1 MAVVLS
7 RNHLL
12 LLTGNKIGQPGL
24 EALLRAMEY
33 QTKLLA
39 DNKSNGTGLMRLV
52 VGVSVL
58 NGMPPFY
65 LNVVIKI

>member
-1 MAVVLS
+1 MI
-7 RNHLL
+7 
-12 LLTGNKIGQPGL
+12 GNKIGLSGM

-39 DNKSNGTGLMRLV
+39 DNKSNGTGLMRLI

-58 NGMPPFY
+58 KHIDTWWNLLALQFGQNSFHF
-65 LNVVIKI
+65 